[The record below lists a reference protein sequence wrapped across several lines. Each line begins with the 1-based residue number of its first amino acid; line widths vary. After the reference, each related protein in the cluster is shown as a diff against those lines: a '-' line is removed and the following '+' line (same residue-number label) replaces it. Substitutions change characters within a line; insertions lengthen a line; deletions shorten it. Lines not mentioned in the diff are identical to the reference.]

1 MTKNRKARILVYLL
15 VSACIVVPLYILCHE
30 MGHAAVAYICGAD
43 TIHISIA
50 GAYMN
55 SSGGSYN
62 RATSAMLNIA
72 GMLVPAIISIIYI
85 LLYQRKKDSLFYRLF
100 SFLLVAAF
108 SMPAAAWILVPV
120 LYMLG
125 KAPMG
130 DDVTKFLDVTG
141 MNPVILILFAVILLV
156 VSIFL
161 AWRRGI
167 IRNYWEELR
176 KEEQKISG

>member
-1 MTKNRKARILVYLL
+1 
-15 VSACIVVPLYILCHE
+15 
-30 MGHAAVAYICGAD
+30 
-43 TIHISIA
+43 
-50 GAYMN
+50 MN

-62 RATSAMLNIA
+62 RVTSAMLNIA
-72 GMLVPAIISIIYI
+72 GMLFPAVISIIYL
-85 LLYQRKKDSLFYRLF
+85 LLYKREKDSLFYRLF

-125 KAPMG
+125 KAPVG

-141 MNPVILILFAVILLV
+141 MNPVILILFAGGLLA

-161 AWRRGI
+161 AWRKGI
-167 IRNYWEELR
+167 IRNYWKELR
-176 KEEQKISG
+176 KVEQV

>member
-1 MTKNRKARILVYLL
+1 MIKKRKARILIYLL

-30 MGHAAVAYICGAD
+30 AGHAAVAYFCGAD
-43 TIHISIA
+43 TIHISIT

-62 RATSAMLNIA
+62 RVTSAMLNIA
-72 GMLVPAIISIIYI
+72 GMLFPAVISIIYL
-85 LLYQRKKDSLFYRLF
+85 LLYKREKGSLFYRLF

-125 KAPMG
+125 KAPVG

-141 MNPVILILFAVILLV
+141 MNPVILILLAAGLLAA
-156 VSIFL
+156 SIFL
-161 AWRRGI
+161 AWRKGI

-176 KEEQKISG
+176 KVEQV

>member
-1 MTKNRKARILVYLL
+1 MINKRKARILIYLL

-30 MGHAAVAYICGAD
+30 TGHAAVAYICGAD

-62 RATSAMLNIA
+62 RVTSAMLNIA
-72 GMLVPAIISIIYI
+72 GMLLPAMISIIY
-85 LLYQRKKDSLFYRLF
+85 LFLYQRKKDSLIYRLF

-108 SMPAAAWILVPV
+108 SIPAAAWILVPV

-141 MNPVILILFAVILLV
+141 MNPVILILLAAGLLA

-161 AWRRGI
+161 AWRRGL

-176 KEEQKISG
+176 RGEQV

>member
-1 MTKNRKARILVYLL
+1 MIKNRKARILVYVL
-15 VSACIVVPLYILCHE
+15 VSASIVVLLYILCHE
-30 MGHAAVAYICGAD
+30 TGHAAVAYFCGAD
-43 TIHISIA
+43 TIHISIT

-62 RATSAMLNIA
+62 RVTSAMLNIA
-72 GMLVPAIISIIYI
+72 GMLFPAVISIIYL
-85 LLYQRKKDSLFYRLF
+85 LLYKREKDSLFYRLF

-125 KAPMG
+125 KAPVG

-141 MNPVILILFAVILLV
+141 MNPVILILFAGGLLA

-161 AWRRGI
+161 AWRKGI
-167 IRNYWEELR
+167 IRNYWKELR
-176 KEEQKISG
+176 KVEQV

>member
-1 MTKNRKARILVYLL
+1 MPLL
-15 VSACIVVPLYILCHE
+15 HIF
-30 MGHAAVAYICGAD
+30 AD
-43 TIHISIA
+43 TIHISIT

-62 RATSAMLNIA
+62 RVTSAMLNIA
-72 GMLVPAIISIIYI
+72 GMLFPAVISIIYL
-85 LLYQRKKDSLFYRLF
+85 LLYKREKDSLFYRLF

-125 KAPMG
+125 KAPVG

-141 MNPVILILFAVILLV
+141 MNPVILILFAGGLLA

-161 AWRRGI
+161 AWRKGI
-167 IRNYWEELR
+167 IRNYWKELR
-176 KEEQKISG
+176 KVEQV